1 MSQPPRPP
9 ADEAPPARGLLLY
22 DGGCALCRRSVR
34 LLLALDRR
42 GALRFAPLGGD
53 TARGLLGGGR
63 EAGEA
68 DSVVFLPLAGLRTGR
83 PLFHSAALIGALAA
97 VGAPGPLAA
106 RALSLL
112 PARLRDALYGA
123 VARRRRRDPARAAR
137 CPLPSPGESS
147 RFLP

>member
-1 MSQPPRPP
+1 MSAAPPPP
-9 ADEAPPARGLLLY
+9 AGDSPPARGLLLY

-42 GALRFAPLGGD
+42 RALRFAPLGGE
-53 TARGLLGGGR
+53 TARSLLGPDR
-63 EAGEA
+63 EAGGEG
-68 DSVVFLPLAGLRTGR
+68 SVVFVPLAGPDSGR
-83 PLFHSAALIGALAA
+83 PLRRSTALIAALAA

-106 RALSLL
+106 RAIALL
-112 PARLRDALYGA
+112 PARLRDALYDA

-137 CPLPSPGESS
+137 CPLPAPGESD